1 MKEIVVLAGLLGVV
15 FMVLWG
21 IITCLEFLIK
31 RKKRGGKTTEAGKR
45 EDLVPVIV
53 ASIEAYEEEERG
65 REKEREVYQRK
76 EERISWWK
84 VKGRT

>member
-21 IITCLEFLIK
+21 IITSLEFLIK

-53 ASIEAYEEEERG
+53 ASIEVYEEEERG
-65 REKEREVYQRK
+65 REKEREKYQRK

>member
-31 RKKRGGKTTEAGKR
+31 RKKRGGKTTEARKR

-65 REKEREVYQRK
+65 REKEREKYQRK
-76 EERISWWK
+76 EERLSWWK
-84 VKGRT
+84 VNGRT

>member
-31 RKKRGGKTTEAGKR
+31 RKKRGGGTPEAGKR